1 MYCLLCFISNY
12 FQSLYLI
19 YVCYMSSNLGN
30 KISLM
35 RMLISIAYDSLNFE
49 IKPRTSRIVTL
60 DDGDYPV

>member
-1 MYCLLCFISNY
+1 
-12 FQSLYLI
+12 
-19 YVCYMSSNLGN
+19 MSSNLGN